1 MTSSVN
7 ILLLFYILFFSFIIF
22 IISLF
27 LIRVKVIKNIEKRYK
42 IKLDYPFFLK
52 SSFTKCTD
60 VGDYIFYLYLIKL
73 NIRKFREPLIILP
86 LLYIIE
92 YELKGESKSNI
103 IICIIYYFSNKITI
117 FLFILIG
124 FLLGIDQEMYLLFN
138 KLSEYTNKY
147 LFYTCIGF
155 LLVNLIL
162 TLVIKFKIFK
172 EIETKYNVKLEDNY
186 NYLLFK
192 YFDVSNYIKDLFLN
206 EKKYFDS
213 K

>member
-1 MTSSVN
+1 
-7 ILLLFYILFFSFIIF
+7 
-22 IISLF
+22 
-27 LIRVKVIKNIEKRYK
+27 
-42 IKLDYPFFLK
+42 
-52 SSFTKCTD
+52 
-60 VGDYIFYLYLIKL
+60 
-73 NIRKFREPLIILP
+73 